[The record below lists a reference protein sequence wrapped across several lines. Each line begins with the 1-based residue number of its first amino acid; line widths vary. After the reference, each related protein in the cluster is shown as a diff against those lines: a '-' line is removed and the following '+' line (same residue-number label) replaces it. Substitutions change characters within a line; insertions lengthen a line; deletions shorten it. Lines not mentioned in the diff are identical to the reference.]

1 MRIQQLANHF
11 VKQIFKLTIASS
23 LLIPLVVTANSK
35 EACACSC
42 LPPGPPK
49 SELDRS
55 EAVFAGKVM
64 RIRRKN
70 SEVRVKFKVM
80 TSWKG
85 EVNKKQVITTQI
97 NSAACGYSFERGQ
110 QYLVYASKFD
120 NKLLS
125 TNICS
130 RTKLLANAEEDLSE
144 LGEGSPVKGKLR
156 KTETGDD

>member
-1 MRIQQLANHF
+1 MKIQQFINHS
-11 VKQIFKLTIASS
+11 VKQIFKLTIASF
-23 LLIPLVVTANSK
+23 LLIPLVVTANTK

-110 QYLVYASKFD
+110 QYLVYASKLGS
-120 NKLLS
+120 NLLS

-130 RTKLLANAEEDLSE
+130 RTKLLANAQEDVSE
-144 LGEGSPVKGKLR
+144 LGEGSPVEGRLR
-156 KTETGDD
+156 KKETEDN